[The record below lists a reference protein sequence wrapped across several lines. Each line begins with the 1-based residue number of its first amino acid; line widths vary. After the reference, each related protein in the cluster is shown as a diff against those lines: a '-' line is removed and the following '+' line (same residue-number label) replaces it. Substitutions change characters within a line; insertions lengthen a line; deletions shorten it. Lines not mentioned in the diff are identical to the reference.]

1 MNTELEREHPLP
13 DKAMF
18 NRTRP
23 SGFAKMGADD
33 VEMII
38 DCTEFFV
45 EMGDEPFLQKLLW
58 SEYKQRH
65 TLKFLVAISPGG
77 CIVYISEA
85 MPGSIT
91 DQNIVRVTKC
101 VDFVRPVAAL
111 MADRGFKI
119 WAQCMRRSVR
129 LIMPAC
135 SFSAGRGNCT
145 VPMTPREAQ
154 NTYEIAN
161 LRIHVERAMS
171 EIKKGWRILR
181 SPLVRGRLRLASAIV
196 GVCALQLQA
205 HWPRVASG

>member
-1 MNTELEREHPLP
+1 M
-13 DKAMF
+13 
-18 NRTRP
+18 
-23 SGFAKMGADD
+23 
-33 VEMII
+33 
-38 DCTEFFV
+38 
-45 EMGDEPFLQKLLW
+45 
-58 SEYKQRH
+58 
-65 TLKFLVAISPGG
+65 
-77 CIVYISEA
+77 YISEA

-119 WAQCMRRSVR
+119 WAQCLRRSVR
-129 LIMPAC
+129 LIVPAC

-161 LRIHVERAMS
+161 FRIHVERAMS

-181 SPLVRGRLRLASAIV
+181 SPLVRGRFRLASAIV
-196 GVCALQLQA
+196 KTSLACAPSGGSRLE
-205 HWPRVASG
+205 HWPRANVSSSPARPPRR